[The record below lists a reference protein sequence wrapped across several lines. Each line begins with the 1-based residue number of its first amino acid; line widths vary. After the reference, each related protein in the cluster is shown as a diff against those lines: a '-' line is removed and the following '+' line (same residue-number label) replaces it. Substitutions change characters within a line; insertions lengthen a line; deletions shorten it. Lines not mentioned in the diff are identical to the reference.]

1 MASYRASTRRRGRVV
16 KRIDSINVIPLIDV
30 MLVMLAVVLT
40 TASFIDYGRISVDV
54 PRADVGAAD
63 DAGDGLRI
71 EIDAGGGLLAD
82 GSAITLDALPG
93 LLDEAAGR
101 EVVLAV
107 DRGARF
113 ESFSGVVEVL
123 QRHGQQRLSIVVEN
137 GGH

>member
-1 MASYRASTRRRGRVV
+1 M

-54 PRADVGAAD
+54 PSADVGAAD
-63 DAGDGLRI
+63 GAGDGLRI
-71 EIDAGGGLLAD
+71 EIDAGGRLLVD
-82 GSAITLDALPG
+82 GAATTLGALPG
-93 LLDEAAGR
+93 LLDAAAGR
-101 EVVLAV
+101 EVMLAV

-137 GGH
+137 GRH